1 MLVTGI
7 WGIICFILGI
17 GIGIDL
23 HRIFASMKQKNEI
36 DDLRE
41 RLRAAEDE
49 RDGWKET
56 LESTEKLLRAATD
69 RADRFAAMNQGLTED
84 LAALKAY
91 DPDEIEEK
99 LRKIRELRAA
109 EEREELVRRMA
120 WLDLSLLMSQPW
132 GWSGTHSM
140 MDGSAHL
147 YADGR
152 RVL

>member
-17 GIGIDL
+17 AIGIEFHYL
-23 HRIFASMKQKNEI
+23 LACRKREKEI
-36 DDLRE
+36 EELRE

-49 RDGWKET
+49 RDGWRDS
-56 LESTEKLLRAATD
+56 LESTDKLLRAATD
-69 RADRFAAMNQGLTED
+69 RADRLAAMNQGLTED

-99 LRKIRELRAA
+99 LRKIQELRAA

-120 WLDLSLLMSQPW
+120 QLNLSLLMSQPW
-132 GWSGTHSM
+132 GWSGAYSM